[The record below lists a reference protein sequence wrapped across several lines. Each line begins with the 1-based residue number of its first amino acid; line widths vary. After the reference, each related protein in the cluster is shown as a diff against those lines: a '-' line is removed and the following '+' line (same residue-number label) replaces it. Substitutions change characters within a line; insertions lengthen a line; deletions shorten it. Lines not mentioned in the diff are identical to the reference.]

1 MPHSPSKFISLN
13 MLVHGWSLQGGEPP
27 PMTLRHICNWAV
39 CDAFPDRTFLFP
51 NGEKVDLLDL
61 HRAMRMVTGLG
72 ASINEGKAIE
82 LLQRTIVSIAGIEAF
97 CSCNGVDPPQSIKTL
112 TSSLRRLFDK
122 PRYLS
127 PPDCP
132 KGAEVVAQLEAQFS
146 ANAVINTLK
155 SILERHQGHRE
166 SNISEQANE
175 RWLCYVN
182 LAESDAER
190 SKDPEIQTELAA
202 LQHEWNNLKAASN
215 GMTGLETPQAGEDGG
230 AQSTERKKRAS
241 GRPTGSGS
249 LERGDLEL
257 VAEMRSGI
265 DSGEYLSIAAAARAV
280 VSRAEGAGTH
290 ASREKRLTKRYSEL
304 YPI

>member
-1 MPHSPSKFISLN
+1 
-13 MLVHGWSLQGGEPP
+13 
-27 PMTLRHICNWAV
+27 MTLRHICNWAV
-39 CDAFPDRTFLFP
+39 CDAFPDGTFLFP

-61 HRAMRMVTGLG
+61 HRAMRVVTGLG

-82 LLQRTIVSIAGIEAF
+82 LLQRTIVSIAGIEAY
-97 CSCNGVDPPQSIKTL
+97 CSRNGVDPPRSIKTL

-122 PRYLS
+122 PRYLT

-190 SKDPEIQTELAA
+190 SKDPEIQTQLAA
-202 LQHEWNNLKAASN
+202 LKHEWDNLKSPSN
-215 GMTGLETPQAGEDGG
+215 DMTGLEIPQADEDGG
-230 AQSTERKKRAS
+230 APKKRAI

-249 LERGDLEL
+249 LERGDLGL
-257 VAEMRSGI
+257 VEEMRSGI

-280 VSRAEGAGTH
+280 VSKAGGAGTR
-290 ASREKRLTKRYSEL
+290 SSKEKRLTKRYSEL
-304 YPI
+304 HPL